1 MSASRARAAGLVAF
15 VLFVILESQM
25 WDSPDVEA
33 FGLDV
38 PAWLMGLVFYVLGVL
53 AGAAAE
59 RSRSKSS

>member
-1 MSASRARAAGLVAF
+1 MNASRARAAGLLVF

-25 WDSPDVEA
+25 WDSPDVEV

-38 PAWLMGLVFYVLGVL
+38 PAWLMGLVFYVLGLL

-59 RSRSKSS
+59 RSKSKPS